1 MTGDARFPAAMAAV
15 TRVLPFGLSR
25 VIPPN
30 VVGYLLI
37 NLCTFSMDVGLL
49 SLFHG
54 VVRLPI
60 PAAVTLSY
68 GTAGVVSYVTNR
80 VFNFQSRGS
89 VGTQVPL
96 YAAMMI
102 SNYFIF
108 VLGLTDLLAFVGV
121 YYLLARV
128 IAACCEGV
136 YLYSGMRWLVFRD
149 ALGHPR
155 EESHEEHAESVS
167 PGGGVSGRDSG
178 A

>member
-1 MTGDARFPAAMAAV
+1 MAAV

-25 VIPPN
+25 VPPN

-37 NLCTFSMDVGLL
+37 NLCTFSLDVLLL

-54 VVRLPI
+54 VARLPI
-60 PAAVTLSY
+60 PVAVTLSY
-68 GTAGVVSYVTNR
+68 GTAGVVSYLANR
-80 VFNFQSRGS
+80 IFNFQSRGS
-89 VGTQVPL
+89 VGMQVPL
-96 YAAMMI
+96 YAAMMA
-102 SNYFIF
+102 SNYFLF
-108 VLGLTDLLAFVGV
+108 VLGLTDLLAWAGV

-149 ALGHPR
+149 TLQSPD
-155 EESHEEHAESVS
+155 EESLPDRGECVS
-167 PGGGVSGRDSG
+167 PGGGAGKRDSG

>member
-37 NLCTFSMDVGLL
+37 NLCTFSMDVLLL

-54 VVRLPI
+54 VIRLPI

-68 GTAGVVSYVTNR
+68 GSAGLVSYAANR
-80 VFNFQSRGS
+80 IFNFQSRGS
-89 VGTQVPL
+89 VGMQVPL

-102 SNYFIF
+102 SNYFVF
-108 VLGLTDLLAFVGV
+108 VLGLTDLLAWVGV

-128 IAACCEGV
+128 IAACCESV

-149 ALGHPR
+149 ALGRHR
-155 EESHEEHAESVS
+155 EESPQERAECVS